1 MTNQKT
7 AITKIETSSKISQK
21 KKSKKNLKKV
31 VKNKIEIK
39 DKKIIKKKV
48 KIQPKIIQEKKSMNK
63 ETAKKKVEIKDKKPK
78 IDVEFDDGEAEV
90 KIMTSG
96 KEIKF
101 HLKTTDEKEV
111 LLEIS
116 KRTKIDINKL
126 SKIVRFEQ
134 DD

>member
-1 MTNQKT
+1 MVNKKSVKKRGDIQDKKI
-7 AITKIETSSKISQK
+7 AKIETSSKVSQK

-31 VKNKIEIK
+31 VKKKIEIK
-39 DKKIIKKKV
+39 DKKT
-48 KIQPKIIQEKKSMNK
+48 SD
-63 ETAKKKVEIKDKKPK
+63 DKKPK

-90 KIMTSG
+90 KIRTPG

-101 HLKTTDEKEV
+101 HLKTTDEKKV